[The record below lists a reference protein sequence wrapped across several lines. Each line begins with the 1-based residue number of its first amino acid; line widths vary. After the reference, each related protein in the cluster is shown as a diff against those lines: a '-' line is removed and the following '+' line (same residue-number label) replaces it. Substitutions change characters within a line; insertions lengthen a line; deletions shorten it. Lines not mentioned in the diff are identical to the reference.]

1 MGPIETGMA
10 FLRGDE
16 SLPEI
21 IVLAYGMEEGLGGFY
36 RAMALETSRED
47 VKAMFEKLAAIERR
61 HKQRLFEL
69 YQRRE
74 TSVTDVGAFEAQIL
88 SKAMEGGL
96 TTEEFMA
103 AYRTALET
111 VPAVLDLAMTIE
123 AQALDL
129 YLRYSERST
138 DPETRNLLRGI
149 ADEEKSHLAA
159 LGDLMD
165 KS

>member
-1 MGPIETGMA
+1 
-10 FLRGDE
+10 
-16 SLPEI
+16 
-21 IVLAYGMEEGLGGFY
+21 
-36 RAMALETSRED
+36 
-47 VKAMFEKLAAIERR
+47 MFEKLAAIEGR

-69 YQRRE
+69 YQRQE
-74 TSVTDVGAFEAQIL
+74 PSVTDVGTFEAQIL

-103 AYRTALET
+103 AHRAAMDT
-111 VPAVLDLAMTIE
+111 VPAVLELAMIIE

-138 DPETRNLLRGI
+138 DPDTQGLLQGI

-165 KS
+165 QG